1 MRNVDIYQIQNANF
15 TPIYN
20 NLNIFTK
27 VLFKEVDTINHN
39 YAASLN
45 TWRKILHIHHD
56 FLNRLKKQFNADD
69 DFIIQ
74 VINNVINYNLINID
88 LDTKF
93 TFSNENKTFKEWS
106 LSRSLSKYDC
116 LFVYYAY
123 GPNTLY
129 QILNINPI
137 PKCVLKQAPKQIIN
151 NKINNEININNI
163 RINDK
168 NNINNNGINNKNNN
182 EININDAGINNDN
195 DTIINWKNNGI
206 LITYNNITNNRYG
219 WTKLITGITHNYAMV
234 LLKNNPNKFFN
245 KLKIKPNTVNYF
257 KINDI
262 YATYEQWSLFINEP
276 RTYLEDMIMSMG
288 QQYTYNFLYTTIV
301 NNTDFITKK
310 KLITINNESNTLFGW
325 AKKINKSESYLYIL
339 NKNQG
344 MDYVVK
350 YIKKHLK
357 A

>member
-1 MRNVDIYQIQNANF
+1 MRNIDIYQIQNANF

-27 VLFKEVDTINHN
+27 VLFKEADTINHN

-56 FLNRLKKQFNADD
+56 FLNRLKKQFNAND

-74 VINNVINYNLINID
+74 VINNIINYNLINID

-129 QILNINPI
+129 QILNTNQI
-137 PKCVLKQAPKQIIN
+137 PKCVLKQKPKLKRIIN
-151 NKINNEININNI
+151 NKINDGENNS
-163 RINDK
+163 
-168 NNINNNGINNKNNN
+168 NKNNN
-182 EININDAGINNDN
+182 DNKNNDN
-195 DTIINWKNNGI
+195 DVIINWKSNGK

-219 WTKLITGITHNYAMV
+219 WTKLIASITHDYAMI
-234 LLKNNPNKFFN
+234 LLKNNPNNFFN
-245 KLKIKPNTVNYF
+245 KLKIKPNTINYF

-262 YATYEQWSLFINEP
+262 YATYEQWSLFINKS

-288 QQYTYNFLYTTIV
+288 RQYTYNFLYTTV
-301 NNTDFITKK
+301 VDNTDFITKK

-325 AKKINKSESYLYIL
+325 ARKINKSASYIYYLSINYGL
-339 NKNQG
+339 
-344 MDYVVK
+344 DYAIK
-350 YIKKHLK
+350 YIKKKLDTIK
-357 A
+357 Y